1 MKRLWISLGLG
12 LMGSLGI
19 VSMTYL
25 STDFNAKPAIA
36 NITICESRIC

>member
-19 VSMTYL
+19 VSITYL
-25 STDFNAKPAIA
+25 ATDFDANPTIA
-36 NITICESRIC
+36 NITICDSRIC